1 MFSSVLL
8 CWVGVWQAWWGR
20 FCWGELG
27 LVELWQGRHG
37 WQKFGRLSPGK
48 SWCVRVRF
56 VLARQASLGEL
67 GYVLYCVEVRR
78 GISR

>member
-1 MFSSVLL
+1 MFYHVVLGYVLL
-8 CWVGVWQAWWGR
+8 WLGTVWQAWLAKMR
-20 FCWGELG
+20 F
-27 LVELWQGRHG
+27 VEV
-37 WQKFGRLSPGK
+37 GK

-67 GYVLYCVEVRR
+67 GYVLYCGEVSR